1 MRLVIA
7 AVAIVAVLQAVGK
20 DYVDALVKGRYSEA
34 LQALDP
40 LLSADM
46 ANPRLWAAKG
56 IALRGLGRTAESLD
70 SFERAL
76 RISPKMMAAL
86 EGAAETAYQL
96 KSAKTP
102 VYLDRILKLDSANQ
116 TAHAMSATLAF
127 ESRNCESA
135 IVHFEKSRQAIAGSE
150 IALTQFGSCL
160 LSENKALE
168 ASQLFQTLLTENPA
182 DERARYN
189 LGLCQVRAGQTAAA
203 IVTLLPLAGKSNPKA
218 EALSL
223 LAAAYAAEFKVE
235 AAIAALRRAI
245 ELEPGDERN
254 YVDLAT
260 LCMDHQASQL
270 ANHILNAGIGN
281 NPHSAKLHAARGA
294 LLGELGKIEEAEAEF
309 DAASRLQADEPYG
322 SVGLSVLYRETAQAA
337 DALALLREK
346 LKTFPSDYR
355 LNYLLADTLMRKDG
369 GMDAR
374 EMEEA
379 RAAIERSIRNNT
391 GFAKSHVVMGKLYVK
406 SNQLAKAA
414 DEFRRALELDPVD
427 RAALQQLLLVLRKLG
442 RDEEGRDIAIKL
454 KAALEKDRVTEIRNN
469 RVQLK

>member
-1 MRLVIA
+1 
-7 AVAIVAVLQAVGK
+7 
-20 DYVDALVKGRYSEA
+20 
-34 LQALDP
+34 
-40 LLSADM
+40 
-46 ANPRLWAAKG
+46 
-56 IALRGLGRTAESLD
+56 
-70 SFERAL
+70 
-76 RISPKMMAAL
+76 
-86 EGAAETAYQL
+86 
-96 KSAKTP
+96 
-102 VYLDRILKLDSANQ
+102 
-116 TAHAMSATLAF
+116 
-127 ESRNCESA
+127 
-135 IVHFEKSRQAIAGSE
+135 
-150 IALTQFGSCL
+150 
-160 LSENKALE
+160 
-168 ASQLFQTLLTENPA
+168 
-182 DERARYN
+182 
-189 LGLCQVRAGQTAAA
+189 
-203 IVTLLPLAGKSNPKA
+203 
-218 EALSL
+218 
-223 LAAAYAAEFKVE
+223 
-235 AAIAALRRAI
+235 
-245 ELEPGDERN
+245 
-254 YVDLAT
+254 
-260 LCMDHQASQL
+260 MDHQASQL